1 MKIILLLFFLL
12 FANCKFDKV
21 VDHHGVNFLNKK
33 QEKLIVNKSNK
44 NDIFNLLG
52 PPSTNSSFNNDLLIY
67 IETKR
72 SRTTLLKFGKKKI
85 FVNNVLLL
93 EVNNRGLLA
102 KKEFFD
108 INDMEK
114 VNFLDDKT
122 ESSQTKKSFVYD
134 FLSSM
139 RQKINDPLGVR
150 AKKRKKVNQ
159 Q

>member
-12 FANCKFDKV
+12 IANCKFDKV

-33 QEKLIVNKSNK
+33 QEELIVNKSNK

-52 PPSTNSSFNNDLLIY
+52 PPSTKSSFNNDLLIY

-72 SRTTLLKFGKKKI
+72 SRTTLLKLGKKKI
-85 FVNNVLLL
+85 FANNVLIL
-93 EVNNRGLLA
+93 EVNNRGLLV

-114 VNFLDDKT
+114 VNFLNDKT
-122 ESSQTKKSFVYD
+122 ESSLSKNSFVYD

-139 RQKINDPLGVR
+139 RQKLNDPLGVR
-150 AKKRKKVNQ
+150 AKKRKIINPQ
-159 Q
+159 

>member
-1 MKIILLLFFLL
+1 MLFYILST
-12 FANCKFDKV
+12 D
-21 VDHHGVNFLNKK
+21 
-33 QEKLIVNKSNK
+33 K
-44 NDIFNLLG
+44 NDILNLLG
-52 PPSTNSSFNNDLLIY
+52 PPSTKSSFNNDLLIY

-122 ESSQTKKSFVYD
+122 ESSQSKKSFVYD